1 MVEVLHRGWW
11 YAYVTVS
18 IPSVAEIPK
27 INMVLCTAAALSW
40 FYRTSVFLFMCVLFR
55 LMCSLQVL
63 RLEGYNKLLEVTSE
77 VSIILKE
84 HMKIRSQLT
93 TISHRFRFFM
103 VLALFSI
110 VFSQLTSLFQ
120 ILLFAKTIN
129 FFRAGDL
136 AVILLPLLHTVYCV
150 IPGISDAAVFSLS
163 QTLTDFNQ
171 PTET

>member
-1 MVEVLHRGWW
+1 
-11 YAYVTVS
+11 
-18 IPSVAEIPK
+18 
-27 INMVLCTAAALSW
+27 
-40 FYRTSVFLFMCVLFR
+40 
-55 LMCSLQVL
+55 MCSLQVL

-103 VLALFSI
+103 VLALFAI

-136 AVILLPLLHTVYCV
+136 AVI
-150 IPGISDAAVFSLS
+150 IP
-163 QTLTDFNQ
+163 
-171 PTET
+171 

>member
-1 MVEVLHRGWW
+1 LPTFVVEVLHRGWW

-136 AVILLPLLHTVYCV
+136 AVIIPLPSASYCV
-150 IPGISDAAVFSLS
+150 LYYTWNF
-163 QTLTDFNQ
+163 
-171 PTET
+171 